1 MAKTP
6 NPAFPADM
14 MKMFDPENIAKM
26 FNPEQLMAQFSQMSQ
41 MGQMGQAGFDLKD
54 VIDRNQKNYEGMV
67 AANQAAAEAY
77 KDLLEKQMEIFG
89 KMTANAQ
96 EQVAAIAAAGPSEA
110 AEKQAEIYQSA
121 IDQALKLMA
130 ELSDASRKANEDAF
144 AAIQGQV
151 EKAMADL
158 KKG

>member
-26 FNPEQLMAQFSQMSQ
+26 FNPEHLMAQFSQM
-41 MGQMGQAGFDLKD
+41 GQMGQTGFDLQDIISK
-54 VIDRNQKNYEGMV
+54 NQKNYEGMV

-77 KDLLEKQMEIFG
+77 KDLLEKQLEIFG

-96 EQVAAIAAAGPSEA
+96 EQVAAITSASPADA
-110 AEKQAEIYQSA
+110 AEKQAEIYQTA

-130 ELSDASRKANEDAF
+130 ELSDASRKANEEAF
-144 AAIQGQV
+144 EAIKGQV
-151 EKAMADL
+151 EKAVADL
-158 KKG
+158 KNK